1 MISRAAGTSDS
12 VCFMK
17 VSAGS
22 ISDRIALT
30 VGLGAGQGELVAEKI
45 ACLAHSKVKV
55 SEVTVDMSRIKLA

>member
-1 MISRAAGTSDS
+1 
-12 VCFMK
+12 MK
-17 VSAGS
+17 VSVGS
-22 ISDRIALT
+22 ISDWIALT